1 MEYFF
6 LVVMLV
12 TVASTD
18 AFVMLPGRMDALV
31 WPVAGLSKSTQSLT
45 NRRSALAVVA
55 SASSS
60 GDDGILIVGGGPR
73 WGSLLLLLVHMF
85 LVTQT

>member
-1 MEYFF
+1 MGYFS
-6 LVVMLV
+6 LVVMLA
-12 TVASTD
+12 TVATTN
-18 AFVMLPGRMDALV
+18 AFVMLPWRMDALV
-31 WPVAGLSKSTQSLT
+31 RPVAGLSKSTQSLT